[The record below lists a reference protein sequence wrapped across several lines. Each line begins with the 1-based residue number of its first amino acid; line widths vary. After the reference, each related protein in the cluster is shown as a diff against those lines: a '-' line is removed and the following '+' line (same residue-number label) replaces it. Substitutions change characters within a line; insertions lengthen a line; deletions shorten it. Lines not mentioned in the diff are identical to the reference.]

1 MVSNW
6 IQREKEVVYTDGK
19 ELLMLYWEAVRIFSE
34 KPSSTSTPPHLVSLK
49 TEEKTKNKKH
59 QL

>member
-19 ELLMLYWEAVRIFSE
+19 ELLMLYWEAVIIFSE
-34 KPSSTSTPPHLVSLK
+34 KPSSTSTPSHLVNLK
-49 TEEKTKNKKH
+49 TEEKNKK
-59 QL
+59 